1 MDLRE
6 LRMTAGLTQQSLAD
20 ALLVRQSAVANWE
33 KGLSKPLRKYWP
45 RMALELR
52 CTVETLERALDWTVS
67 AR

>member
-6 LRMTAGLTQQSLAD
+6 LRMMAVLTQKQLAD
-20 ALLVRQSAVANWE
+20 QLFVGQSAVANWE

-52 CTVETLERALDWTVS
+52 CTVETLEQALDWTVV
-67 AR
+67 R